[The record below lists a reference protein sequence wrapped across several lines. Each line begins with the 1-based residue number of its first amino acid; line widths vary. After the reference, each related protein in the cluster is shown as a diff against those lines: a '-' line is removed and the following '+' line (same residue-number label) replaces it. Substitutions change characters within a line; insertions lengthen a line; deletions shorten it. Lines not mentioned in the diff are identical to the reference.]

1 MVSKRK
7 KAVIDTDLVG
17 ICVGMLVGITGIFSK
32 WIVLGYIT
40 AIMCPA
46 AQAMTVMAVIYSLDL
61 LAQLEKIKK
70 LPFISSSVTAYSV
83 QRQ

>member
-1 MVSKRK
+1 MVSERK
-7 KAVIDTDLVG
+7 KAVIDTELVG
-17 ICVGMLVGITGIFSK
+17 ICLGMLVGIIGIFSK

-46 AQAMTVMAVIYSLDL
+46 AQVTTVMAMIYSLDL
-61 LAQLEKIKK
+61 LAQLEKNKK
-70 LPFISSSVTAYSV
+70 FPFISSSVTAYSV

>member
-1 MVSKRK
+1 MVSERK
-7 KAVIDTDLVG
+7 KAVIDTELVG

-46 AQAMTVMAVIYSLDL
+46 AQVTTVMAMIYSLDL
-61 LAQLEKIKK
+61 LAQLEKNKK
-70 LPFISSSVTAYSV
+70 FPFISSSVTAYSV